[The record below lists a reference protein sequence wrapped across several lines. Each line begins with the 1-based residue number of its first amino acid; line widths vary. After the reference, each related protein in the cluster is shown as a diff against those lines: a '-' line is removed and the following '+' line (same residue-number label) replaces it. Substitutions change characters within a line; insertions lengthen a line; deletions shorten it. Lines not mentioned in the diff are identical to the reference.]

1 MNRNDENDEHSCSG
15 LRLVSEVI
23 PYCIRQIL
31 AAGQHYEN
39 CPTPTLPREGAGE

>member
-23 PYCIRQIL
+23 PHCIRQIL

-39 CPTPTLPREGAGE
+39 ICHDKSGQKL